1 MPTVAALANPEVRE
15 RLFKQGY
22 EIHAS
27 TQEEYAAYMKTEI
40 NRWSPIVK
48 AAGIKLD

>member
-1 MPTVAALANPEVRE
+1 MRE

-40 NRWSPIVK
+40 NRWPPIVK